1 MEDRSDF
8 PAVMVLFGL
17 LYVLNIE
24 YPKGQKYTIKAVQT
38 LDVKGLNKTVRG
50 STYLKKK
57 KNYKTLFIYLM
68 KTL

>member
-24 YPKGQKYTIKAVQT
+24 YPKGQKYTFKAVQT
-38 LDVKGLNKTVRG
+38 LDVKGLNKTG
-50 STYLKKK
+50 CTY
-57 KNYKTLFIYLM
+57 TP
-68 KTL
+68 